1 MILCETIRVEM
12 FNYFWLDLKSW
23 EVRKQYV
30 STLVDRIPI
39 KQKDAKSNSR
49 RTNVHV
55 PIIIIYNY
63 VAVKRIKFVLGC
75 FLTLLVC
82 HQEPSVTGFL
92 PLLVITH
99 LLQRLLQKQFSQL
112 LQRLLQKQFL
122 LKPNLLKYLA
132 IKCHKNVKNLKKIH

>member
-63 VAVKRIKFVLGC
+63 VAV
-75 FLTLLVC
+75 
-82 HQEPSVTGFL
+82 
-92 PLLVITH
+92 
-99 LLQRLLQKQFSQL
+99 
-112 LQRLLQKQFL
+112 
-122 LKPNLLKYLA
+122 
-132 IKCHKNVKNLKKIH
+132 